1 MKFGEIKAV
10 QEEIYGGKMPIRII
24 RINVDNTIILKLAE
38 TKNNSKYLIGYLDD
52 VIRPLVL
59 VLPKLSGY
67 LKTFNGRDKNNKLIS
82 LRVDDDM
89 LFEKYKTIWIK
100 IEDFK
105 NIELDALPAYDD
117 RYLKT
122 KKNMWWQ
129 IL

>member
-1 MKFGEIKAV
+1 
-10 QEEIYGGKMPIRII
+10 MPIRIM
-24 RINVDNTIILKLAE
+24 RINDDNIIILKLAE
-38 TKNNSKYLIGYLDD
+38 TKNNSKYLIAYLDD

-67 LKTFNGRDKNNKLIS
+67 LKTFKGRDKNNKLIS

-89 LFEKYKTIWIK
+89 LLEKYKTIWIK

-122 KKNMWWQ
+122 KKNMW
-129 IL
+129 

>member
-89 LFEKYKTIWIK
+89 LLEKYKTIWIK

-122 KKNMWWQ
+122 KKNMW
-129 IL
+129 

>member
-67 LKTFNGRDKNNKLIS
+67 LKTFNGRDKDNKLIS

-89 LFEKYKTIWIK
+89 LLEKYKTIWIK

-122 KKNMWWQ
+122 KKNMW
-129 IL
+129 

>member
-67 LKTFNGRDKNNKLIS
+67 LKTFKGRDKNNKLIS

-89 LFEKYKTIWIK
+89 LLEKYKTIWIK

-122 KKNMWWQ
+122 KKNMW
-129 IL
+129 